1 MNKQT
6 IITILLFLVTVAG
19 ISNAFDFSI
28 DDEDVTIAVNKD
40 VAGNDIPDEVTA
52 VGEAT
57 FAVRFLETKGGRVG
71 VNHNKGVTC
80 AWPVPDCASYSW
92 QSRRSSSVIASIRL
106 FSASCAPS
114 LPCETDL
121 RMS

>member
-40 VAGNDIPDEVTA
+40 VAGNDIPNKETA
-52 VGEAT
+52 VG
-57 FAVRFLETKGGRVG
+57 
-71 VNHNKGVTC
+71 
-80 AWPVPDCASYSW
+80 
-92 QSRRSSSVIASIRL
+92 
-106 FSASCAPS
+106 
-114 LPCETDL
+114 
-121 RMS
+121 